1 MTTTLLQSPMP
12 DTQSKNLLIKKLWLR
27 INERGDF
34 PMLSNSLRTTISAM
48 KGNDYDFTALV
59 QVVLS
64 DFTLTQRVIRLAN
77 SAMYM
82 AFGGNITT
90 VSRALMVLGMEAVGH
105 VVLGLK
111 LVDHFQQSQTHR
123 IDAKLELNRT
133 MLAACVARKV
143 TESRE
148 VLASEEAVV
157 CTLMRQLGKLL
168 CLFYLESEWNE
179 IRELSS
185 GGKCD
190 EEVACLR
197 VLGVCFEQL
206 GEEVAERWGLP
217 PILRDGMKRFERD
230 PDADPNDPLSG
241 ASWLQAIASFATQ
254 VSHEMTLPAELQA
267 TRARKLKQT
276 SIEYGKLLSMPPTAL
291 MEVLSGLEKEQA
303 GQQFIKEIHDL
314 RAQAEHADIDAER
327 SIRDGLQDLRSLPAE
342 NALAPV
348 LSMVSETVLASLGL
362 SRTIVFV
369 RNPRNNAFEARLG
382 LGRNVKH
389 LLPELRFS
397 ESFSVDVFHLAITNS
412 VGIFI
417 ENAADPKF
425 SAHIPAWFKHAL
437 PDALSFVLLPVI
449 ADNHAV
455 ALIYGDWNKSEL
467 VRKIQPQEMSALNDL
482 ACELGRFFAQSL
494 ARLAEF
500 P

>member
-1 MTTTLLQSPMP
+1 MSTQLHSPEP
-12 DTQSKNLLIKKLWLR
+12 DGQDKNALIRKLWLR

-111 LVDHFQQSQTHR
+111 LLDHFQQTQTHR

-168 CLFYLESEWNE
+168 CLFYLENEWHE
-179 IRELSS
+179 IREL
-185 GGKCD
+185 GLREQCN
-190 EEVACLR
+190 EEHACLR
-197 VLGVCFEQL
+197 VLGVCFERL

-217 PILRDGMKRFERD
+217 PVVRDGMKRFESD
-230 PDADPNDPLSG
+230 PDADPEEPISG
-241 ASWLQAIASFATQ
+241 TSWLQAIASFSTQ
-254 VSHEMTLPAELQA
+254 ISHEMTLPDEQQVM
-267 TRARKLKQT
+267 RARKLRQT
-276 SIEYGKLLSMPPTAL
+276 AVEYGRLLSVPPSIL
-291 MEVLSGLEKEQA
+291 MDVVTGLEKEQA

-314 RAQAEHADIDAER
+314 RALSERADVDAER
-327 SIRDGLQDLRSLPAE
+327 NIRDGLQDLRSLPAE

-348 LSMVSETVLASLGL
+348 LSMASETVLASLGL
-362 SRTIVFV
+362 SRTVVFV
-369 RNPRNNAFEARLG
+369 RNPQSQAFEARLG
-382 LGRNVKH
+382 LGANVKP
-389 LLPELRFS
+389 LLPALRFS
-397 ESFSVDVFHLAITNS
+397 ESFSVDVFHLAISNS
-412 VGIFI
+412 LGIFI

-425 SAHIPAWFKHAL
+425 SAHIPTWFKRAL

-449 ADNHAV
+449 ADGRPV
-455 ALIYGDWNKSEL
+455 ALIYGDWNKSEQM
-467 VRKIQPQEMSALNDL
+467 RKVAPQEMRALNDL
-482 ACELGRFFAQSL
+482 AVELGRFFAQSSTRLGEL
-494 ARLAEF
+494 A
-500 P
+500 